1 MRLVPPELHK
11 EEEEILARLGECGR
25 IDHFETTRLHKDGSR
40 IPVSVT
46 ISPVQ
51 DASGTVIGASKIVR
65 DVKMRQQNEE
75 SRFRL
80 AAIVDSAD
88 DAIVSKDLNGVVR
101 TWNDG
106 ARRTFG
112 YTAAE
117 MIGQPILRLIPAELQ
132 HEEGEILR
140 KIRAGERIE
149 HYETIRVRKDG
160 ERIQVSVTISP
171 IRDES
176 GRVIGASKI
185 ARDISDRKRL
195 ERLRSVL
202 AARCLRRG
210 TQGSTRS
217 RSASGRAR
225 RARLAPCRP
234 CRRERCSSSRRSATR
249 RRPPAP
255 RRPSRPPRDLRR
267 PNTWAACRR
276 RRRGSRRRRSP
287 RRRRS

>member
-1 MRLVPPELHK
+1 MALDQGSRRPTLDSAKNKIADDVLDPRSHLAAIVDSSDDPIISKDLNGRIVSWNPAAERMFGYKAEEILGSSVMRLVPPELHK

-185 ARDISDRKRL
+185 ARDISDRK
-195 ERLRSVL
+195 
-202 AARCLRRG
+202 
-210 TQGSTRS
+210 
-217 RSASGRAR
+217 
-225 RARLAPCRP
+225 
-234 CRRERCSSSRRSATR
+234 
-249 RRPPAP
+249 
-255 RRPSRPPRDLRR
+255 
-267 PNTWAACRR
+267 
-276 RRRGSRRRRSP
+276 
-287 RRRRS
+287 